1 MDTSKLSARATAGAA
16 FLLGLAIPLAGPVY
30 AAEPREACRAASP
43 QKPAKKKDRGFG
55 GLLSAAKRAGVGNVL
70 GSGILGDGRA
80 AQVAGAVTSTAVEV
94 SEGGA
99 AASAITDLPDSS
111 RTAKAVGA
119 AAATAIELARQA
131 PLACE
136 PAN

>member
-1 MDTSKLSARATAGAA
+1 MDISKLSAPATGGAA
-16 FLLGLAIPLAGPVY
+16 LLLGLAMPLAGPVS
-30 AAEPREACRAASP
+30 AAEPREACRAESP
-43 QKPAKKKDRGFG
+43 QRPAKKKGLGLG
-55 GLLSAAKRAGVGNVL
+55 GLLSAAKCAGVGNVL
-70 GSGILGDGRA
+70 GSGILGDERA

-99 AASAITDLPDSS
+99 AASAMTGFPDSS
-111 RTAKAVGA
+111 RTVKAVGT

-131 PLACE
+131 PLACK